1 MIHTTSANRFVGG
14 LRLEKSETA
23 EKVYFLYQHKSTKKY
38 LLDQHKRTKAQIL
51 TQLGD
56 QKGDAT
62 QKGASKVPVANKA
75 LKPEVPVAN
84 KARRSEAVP
93 VLGAEEL
100 GGDDESVASKA
111 LSNGRGRWDQI
122 VEEDDGSH
130 KLSKLLATPT
140 AAG

>member
-1 MIHTTSANRFVGG
+1 M
-14 LRLEKSETA
+14 
-23 EKVYFLYQHKSTKKY
+23 LYQQKSAKV
-38 LLDQHKRTKAQIL
+38 QIL

-62 QKGASKVPVANKA
+62 QKGATKVPVASKA
-75 LKPEVPVAN
+75 L
-84 KARRSEAVP
+84 RSEAVP

-122 VEEDDGSH
+122 VEADGSH

>member
-14 LRLEKSETA
+14 LRLEKFETA

-75 LKPEVPVAN
+75 
-84 KARRSEAVP
+84 RRSEAVP

-100 GGDDESVASKA
+100 GGGDESVASKA